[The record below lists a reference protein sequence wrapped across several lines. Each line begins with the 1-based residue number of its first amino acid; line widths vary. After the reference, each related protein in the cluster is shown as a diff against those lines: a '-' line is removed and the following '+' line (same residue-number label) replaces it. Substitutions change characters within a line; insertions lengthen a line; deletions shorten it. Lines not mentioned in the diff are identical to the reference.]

1 MEIQFILFHLQ
12 AAFFQNAISA
22 AYLLEPCHQ
31 NFVKTKTYGLGSDF
45 LPESLAMPMKFLSDR
60 VKNGKPL
67 LDYAYGYALFNWKFH
82 KDPNPAVVE
91 YNNED
96 VLPPRSVGIR

>member
-1 MEIQFILFHLQ
+1 
-12 AAFFQNAISA
+12 
-22 AYLLEPCHQ
+22 
-31 NFVKTKTYGLGSDF
+31 
-45 LPESLAMPMKFLSDR
+45 MPMKFLSDR